1 METRKKIGYKRSHLK
16 FIKLFEPITINHLTI
31 KNRIVMPAMALAYT
45 DNYIFT
51 SRFKAFYRERARG
64 GVGLMI
70 IGPIA
75 IDRVGS
81 TPFMLGLFDDKYI
94 GTIREFTDEL
104 HKDTDAKIGIQLM
117 QMGRFASSSYTGVPP
132 IAPSAIPSPISGEVP
147 RDMTRDDIEEVK
159 EAYAQAARRA
169 MEAGFDYIEVLA
181 AGGYLI
187 GEFLSPVTNH
197 RTDEYGGPIE
207 NRMRF
212 GLEVLKKVRQVVG
225 KDFTMGI
232 RVSGHDFMEG
242 GHTNIESALFCTE
255 AEKAGVNSINVTG
268 GWHESYIPQIT
279 TNVPLGA
286 FLYLARGIKEKVGV
300 PIFASNRL
308 GDPLVAERA
317 LRSGAA
323 DMICWGRPLLA
334 DPELPIKV
342 QKGRFNEIIPC
353 IACNQACFDSLLS
366 GSSVCCTL
374 NPRVGREADTEI
386 KNAKV
391 KKKIFVAGGG
401 PTGMEFALIAKQ
413 RGHIITLFEKE
424 DRLGGQVNLV
434 AASPGKR
441 EFLNVVKSLE
451 NRMAISGVRIK
462 LNTTL
467 TSKVVEEEHP
477 DVLVVA
483 SGARPIEI
491 KVPGITLPHVISAW
505 DVLND
510 MVPNIGKQVVIVGG
524 SATGCE
530 TALLVASLGVVDSET
545 FTFLLYHSADD
556 FDLVRKLLYRAGRK
570 ITVIDILERMASNV
584 GLSTRWSLMK
594 SLRLMGVELRP
605 KTKLIEITVDSVL
618 VETEKGKE
626 SIPADTVIIA
636 VGSQSVDDLAKEVK
650 QGKMEVVT
658 IGDAKEPRKITDAVR
673 EGFDMALKV

>member
-1 METRKKIGYKRSHLK
+1 MK

-45 DNYIFT
+45 EDYTFS
-51 SRFKAFYRERARG
+51 SRFKAFYLERAKG

-70 IGPIA
+70 IGPGA
-75 IDRVGS
+75 IDKVGS
-81 TPFMLGLFDDKYI
+81 TPFMPGLFDDKYI
-94 GTIREFTDEL
+94 GPIREFTDQL
-104 HKDTDAKIGIQLM
+104 HKDTDAKIGGQLM

-147 RDMTRDDIEEVK
+147 REMTKDDIVEVQ
-159 EAYAQAARRA
+159 EAFVQGARRA
-169 MEAGFDYIEVLA
+169 QEAGFDYIEILA

-197 RTDEYGGPIE
+197 RSDEYGGPPE

-212 GLEVLKKVRQVVG
+212 GLEVIKKVRQVVG
-225 KDFTMGI
+225 KDFAMGI

-242 GHTNIESALFCTE
+242 GNTNIESALFCIE

-279 TNVPLGA
+279 TNVPPGA
-286 FLYLARGIKEKVGV
+286 FLYLARGIKEKVSV
-300 PIFASNRL
+300 PVFASNRL

-342 QKGRFNEIIPC
+342 QQGRLDEMVPC
-353 IACNQACFDSLLS
+353 IGCNQGCFDQLLS
-366 GSSVCCTL
+366 GSSVCCVL

-386 KNAKV
+386 KEAKV
-391 KKKIFVAGGG
+391 KKRVFVAGGG
-401 PTGMEFALIAKQ
+401 SAGMEFALVAKQ
-413 RGHIITLFEKE
+413 RGHDVTVYEKE
-424 DRLGGQVNLV
+424 ERLGGQVNLV
-434 AASPGKR
+434 AASPGKK
-441 EFLNVVKSLE
+441 EFLNVVKSLMKRIE
-451 NRMAISGVRIK
+451 ISGVRINLK
-462 LNTTL
+462 TTL
-467 TSKVVEEEHP
+467 TSKMVEEEQP
-477 DVLVVA
+477 DVLAVA

-491 KVPGITLPHVISAW
+491 NVPGITQPHIVNAW
-505 DVLND
+505 DILND
-510 MVPNIGKQVVIVGG
+510 EVPEIGKQVVIVGG

-530 TALLVASLGVVDSET
+530 TALLVANLGVVDPET

-556 FDLVRKLLYRAGRK
+556 FDRIRKLLYSTGRK
-570 ITVIDILERMASNV
+570 ITIIDILERMAGNV
-584 GLSTRWSLMK
+584 GISTRWSLIK
-594 SLRLMGVELRP
+594 SLRLMGVKLRP
-605 KTKLIEITVDSVL
+605 KTKLVEITANAVILD
-618 VETEKGKE
+618 TEKGRE

-636 VGSQSVDDLAKEVK
+636 VGSQSVDDLTKEVK
-650 QGKMEVVT
+650 LGKMEVIT

-673 EGFDMALKV
+673 EGFDTALKI

>member
-1 METRKKIGYKRSHLK
+1 VK
-16 FIKLFEPITINHLTI
+16 FIKLFEPITINHLII

-45 DNYIFT
+45 DDYTF
-51 SRFKAFYRERARG
+51 SERYKAFYWERANG

-70 IGPIA
+70 IGPVA
-75 IDRVGS
+75 IDKVGS
-81 TPFMLGLFDDKYI
+81 TPLMPGLFDDKYI
-94 GTIREFTDEL
+94 GPIREFMDQL

-132 IAPSAIPSPISGEVP
+132 IAPSAIASPISGEVP
-147 RDMTRDDIEEVK
+147 REMTRDDIQEVM
-159 EAYAQAARRA
+159 EAYVQAARRA

-212 GLEVLKKVRQVVG
+212 GLEVIKKVRQAVG
-225 KDFTMGI
+225 KDFAMGI

-242 GHTNIESALFCTE
+242 GHTNVESSLFCTE
-255 AEKAGVNSINVTG
+255 AEKVGVNSINVTG

-279 TNVPLGA
+279 TNVPPGA
-286 FLYLARGIKEKVGV
+286 FLYLARSIKEKVRV
-300 PIFASNRL
+300 PVFASNRL

-342 QKGRFNEIIPC
+342 QQRRLNEMVPC
-353 IACNQACFDSLLS
+353 IGCNQGCFDQLLS
-366 GSSVCCTL
+366 GFSVCCVL

-386 KNAKV
+386 KEAKV
-391 KKKIFVAGGG
+391 KKKILVAGGG
-401 PTGMEFALIAKQ
+401 PAGMEFALVAKQ
-413 RGHIITLFEKE
+413 RGHDVTLYEKE
-424 DRLGGQVNLV
+424 ERLGGQVNLV
-434 AASPGKR
+434 AASPGKK
-441 EFLNVVKSLE
+441 EFLNVVKSLK
-451 NRMAISGVRIK
+451 NRMTLSSVEIK
-462 LNTTL
+462 LKTTL
-467 TSKVVEEEHP
+467 TSKMVEEERP

-483 SGARPIEI
+483 SGSRPIGVN
-491 KVPGITLPHVISAW
+491 VPGITLPHVVSAW

-510 MVPNIGKQVVIVGG
+510 MVPEIGNQVVIIGG

-530 TALLVASLGVVDSET
+530 TALLVASLGVMNSET
-545 FTFLLYHSADD
+545 FTFLLYYSAEE
-556 FDLVRKLLYRAGRK
+556 FDRIRKLLYSGGRK
-570 ITVIDILERMASNV
+570 ITVLDILERMAGNV
-584 GLSTRWSLMK
+584 GISTRWSLIK

-605 KTKLIEITVDSVL
+605 KTKLVEITAESVIVD
-618 VETEKGKE
+618 TEKGRE

-636 VGSQSVDDLAKEVK
+636 VGSQSVDDLTREVK
-650 QGKMEVVT
+650 GNKTEVIT

-673 EGFDMALKV
+673 EGFDTALKV

>member
-1 METRKKIGYKRSHLK
+1 
-16 FIKLFEPITINHLTI
+16 
-31 KNRIVMPAMALAYT
+31 MPAMALAYT
-45 DNYIFT
+45 DNYTF
-51 SRFKAFYRERARG
+51 SNRYKAFYRERAKG

-70 IGPIA
+70 IGPLA
-75 IDRVGS
+75 IDKVGS
-81 TPFMLGLFDDKYI
+81 TPFMPGLFDDKHI
-94 GTIREFTDEL
+94 GPIREFTDEL
-104 HKDTDAKIGIQLM
+104 HKDTDAKIGGQLM
-117 QMGRFASSSYTGVPP
+117 QLGRFASSSHTGVPP
-132 IAPSAIPSPISGEVP
+132 IAPSAIASPISREVP
-147 RDMTRDDIEEVK
+147 REMTRDDIEEVK
-159 EAYAQAARRA
+159 EAYAQGARRA

-212 GLEVLKKVRQVVG
+212 GLEVIKRVRQAVG
-225 KDFTMGI
+225 KDSAMGI

-255 AEKAGVNSINVTG
+255 AEKVGVNSINVTG

-279 TNVPLGA
+279 SNVPPGA
-286 FLYLARGIKEKVGV
+286 FLYLARGIKDKVGV
-300 PIFASNRL
+300 PVFASNRL

-342 QKGRFNEIIPC
+342 ETGRLNEIVSC
-353 IACNQACFDSLLS
+353 IGCNQGCFDQLLS
-366 GSSVCCTL
+366 GFSVCCVL

-386 KNAKV
+386 KEARV

-401 PTGMEFALIAKQ
+401 PAGMEFALVAKQ
-413 RGHIITLFEKE
+413 RGHDVTLYEKE
-424 DRLGGQVNLV
+424 ERLGGQVNLV
-434 AASPGKR
+434 AASPGKK
-441 EFLNVVKSLE
+441 EFLSVVKSLK
-451 NRMAISGVRIK
+451 NRMEISGVRIK
-462 LNTTL
+462 SKTTL

-491 KVPGITLPHVISAW
+491 NVPGIAQPHVVSAW

-510 MVPNIGKQVVIVGG
+510 MVPDIGKQVVIVGG

-530 TALLVASLGVVDSET
+530 TALFVANLGVLEPET
-545 FTFLLYHSADD
+545 FTFLQYYSAEDGDRIRRLLHSS
-556 FDLVRKLLYRAGRK
+556 GRK
-570 ITVIDILERMASNV
+570 ITVIDILERMAGNV
-584 GLSTRWSLMK
+584 GLSTRWSLIK
-594 SLRLMGVELRP
+594 SLRLMGVKLRP
-605 KTKLIEITVDSVL
+605 KTKLVEITKDAVIVD
-618 VETEKGKE
+618 TELGTE
-626 SIPADTVIIA
+626 SIPAATVIIA

-650 QGKMEVVT
+650 RGRTEVIT

-673 EGFDMALKV
+673 EGFDMALMN

>member
-1 METRKKIGYKRSHLK
+1 MK
-16 FIKLFEPITINHLTI
+16 FIKLFEPITINHLII

-45 DNYIFT
+45 EDYTFS
-51 SRFKAFYRERARG
+51 SRFKAFYRKRAKG
-64 GVGLMI
+64 GLGLMV
-70 IGPIA
+70 IGPVA
-75 IDRVGS
+75 IDKVGS
-81 TPFMLGLFDDKYI
+81 TPLMPGLFDDKYI
-94 GTIREFTDEL
+94 GPIREFTDEL

-117 QMGRFASSSYTGVPP
+117 QLGRFASSSYTGVPP
-132 IAPSAIPSPISGEVP
+132 IAPSAIASPISGEVP
-147 RDMTRDDIEEVK
+147 REMTRDDIEEVK
-159 EAYAQAARRA
+159 EAYAQGARRA
-169 MEAGFDYIEVLA
+169 MEAGFDYVEVLA

-212 GLEVLKKVRQVVG
+212 GLEVIKRVRQAVG
-225 KDFTMGI
+225 KDSAMGI

-255 AEKAGVNSINVTG
+255 AEKVGVNSINVTG

-279 TNVPLGA
+279 TNVPPGA
-286 FLYLARGIKEKVGV
+286 FLYLARGIKDKVSV
-300 PIFASNRL
+300 PVFASNRL

-342 QKGRFNEIIPC
+342 ETGKLNEIVYC
-353 IACNQACFDSLLS
+353 IGCNQGCFDQLLS
-366 GSSVCCTL
+366 GFSVCCVL

-386 KNAKV
+386 KEARV

-401 PTGMEFALIAKQ
+401 PAGMEFALVAKQ
-413 RGHIITLFEKE
+413 RGHDVTLYEKE
-424 DRLGGQVNLV
+424 ERLGGQVNLV
-434 AASPGKR
+434 AASPGKK
-441 EFLNVVKSLE
+441 EFLNVVKSLK
-451 NRMAISGVRIK
+451 NRMEISGVRIK
-462 LNTTL
+462 SKTNL

-491 KVPGITLPHVISAW
+491 NVPGIAQPHVVSAW

-510 MVPNIGKQVVIVGG
+510 MVPDIGKQVVIVGG

-530 TALLVASLGVVDSET
+530 TALLVANLGVLEPET
-545 FTFLLYHSADD
+545 FTFLHYYSAEDVD
-556 FDLVRKLLYRAGRK
+556 RIRKLLLSAGRK

-584 GLSTRWSLMK
+584 GMSTRWSLIK
-594 SLRLMGVELRP
+594 NLRLMGVKLRP
-605 KTKLIEITVDSVL
+605 KTKLIEITKDAVIVD
-618 VETEKGKE
+618 TELGKE

-636 VGSQSVDDLAKEVK
+636 VGSRSVDDLAREVK
-650 QGKMEVVT
+650 RGKTEVIT

-673 EGFDMALKV
+673 EGFDMALKI

>member
-1 METRKKIGYKRSHLK
+1 MK
-16 FIKLFEPITINHLTI
+16 FIKLFEPITINHLII

-45 DNYIFT
+45 EDYTFS
-51 SRFKAFYRERARG
+51 SRFKAFYRKRAKG
-64 GVGLMI
+64 GLGLMV
-70 IGPIA
+70 IGPVA
-75 IDRVGS
+75 IDKVGS
-81 TPFMLGLFDDKYI
+81 TPLMPGLFDDKYI
-94 GTIREFTDEL
+94 GPIREFTDEL

-117 QMGRFASSSYTGVPP
+117 QLGRFASSSYTGVPP
-132 IAPSAIPSPISGEVP
+132 IAPSAIASPISGEVP
-147 RDMTRDDIEEVK
+147 REMTRDDIEEVK
-159 EAYAQAARRA
+159 EAYAQGARRA
-169 MEAGFDYIEVLA
+169 MEAGFDYVEVLA

-212 GLEVLKKVRQVVG
+212 GLEVIKRVRQAVG
-225 KDFTMGI
+225 KDSAMGI

-255 AEKAGVNSINVTG
+255 AEKVGVNSINVTG

-279 TNVPLGA
+279 TNVPPGA
-286 FLYLARGIKEKVGV
+286 FLYLARGIKDKVSV
-300 PIFASNRL
+300 PVFASNRL

-342 QKGRFNEIIPC
+342 ETGKLNEIVYC
-353 IACNQACFDSLLS
+353 IGCNQGCFDQLLS
-366 GSSVCCTL
+366 GFSVCCVL

-386 KNAKV
+386 KEARV

-401 PTGMEFALIAKQ
+401 PAGMEFALVAKQ
-413 RGHIITLFEKE
+413 RGHDVTLYEKE
-424 DRLGGQVNLV
+424 ERFGGQVNLV
-434 AASPGKR
+434 AASPGKK
-441 EFLNVVKSLE
+441 EFLNVVKSLK
-451 NRMAISGVRIK
+451 NRMEISGVRIK
-462 LNTTL
+462 SKTNL

-491 KVPGITLPHVISAW
+491 NVPGIAQPHVVSAW

-510 MVPNIGKQVVIVGG
+510 MVPDIGKQVVIVGG

-530 TALLVASLGVVDSET
+530 TALFVANLGVLEPET
-545 FTFLLYHSADD
+545 FTFLHYHSAEDVD
-556 FDLVRKLLYRAGRK
+556 RIRKLLHSAGRK
-570 ITVIDILERMASNV
+570 ITVIDILERMAGNV
-584 GLSTRWSLMK
+584 GVSTRWSLMK
-594 SLRLMGVELRP
+594 SLRLMGVKLRP
-605 KTKLIEITVDSVL
+605 KTKLIEITKDAVIVD
-618 VETEKGKE
+618 TELGKE

-636 VGSQSVDDLAKEVK
+636 VGSQSVDDLAREVK
-650 QGKMEVVT
+650 RGRTEVIT

-673 EGFDMALKV
+673 EGFDMALKI

>member
-1 METRKKIGYKRSHLK
+1 LK
-16 FIKLFEPITINHLTI
+16 FIKLFEPITINHLRI

-45 DNYIFT
+45 DDHTFNN
-51 SRFKAFYRERARG
+51 RFKAFYRERAKG

-70 IGPIA
+70 IGPVA
-75 IDRVGS
+75 IDKVGS
-81 TPFMLGLFDDKYI
+81 TPFMPGLLDDKYI
-94 GTIREFTDEL
+94 DPIREFTDEL

-117 QMGRFASSSYTGVPP
+117 QMGRFASSSYTGIPP

-147 RDMTRDDIEEVK
+147 REMTGDDIEEVK
-159 EAYAQAARRA
+159 EAYAQGARRA
-169 MEAGFDYIEVLA
+169 VEAGFDYIEVLA

-212 GLEVLKKVRQVVG
+212 GLEVIKKVRQIAG
-225 KDFTMGI
+225 KDFAMGI
-232 RVSGHDFMEG
+232 RVSGHDFIEG
-242 GHTNIESALFCTE
+242 GHTNVEAALFCAE

-279 TNVPLGA
+279 TNVPPGA

-317 LRSGAA
+317 LRSGSA

-342 QKGRFNEIIPC
+342 EKGRLNEIIPC
-353 IACNQACFDSLLS
+353 IGCNQACFDSLLS
-366 GSSVCCTL
+366 GSSVCCTM
-374 NPRVGREADTEI
+374 NPRVGREANTEI
-386 KNAKV
+386 KEAKV
-391 KKKIFVAGGG
+391 KKRIIVAGGG
-401 PTGMEFALIAKQ
+401 PAGMEFALVARQ
-413 RGHIITLFEKE
+413 RGHDVTLFEKE
-424 DRLGGQVNLV
+424 GHLGGQVNLV
-434 AASPGKR
+434 AASPGKK
-441 EFLNVVKSLE
+441 EFLNVVKSLQ
-451 NRMAISGVRIK
+451 NRIQISGVRINLK
-462 LNTTL
+462 TNL
-467 TSKVVEEEHP
+467 TPKMVEEGQP
-477 DVLVVA
+477 DLLVVA

-491 KVPGITLPHVISAW
+491 DVPGITQPHVINAW

-510 MVPNIGKQVVIVGG
+510 MVPDIGKQVVIVGG

-530 TALLVASLGVVDSET
+530 TALLVASLGVPDPDT
-545 FTFLLYHSADD
+545 FTFLLYHSADT
-556 FDLVRKLLYRAGRK
+556 FDRLRKLLYSTGRK
-570 ITVIDILERMASNV
+570 IIVIDILERMASNV
-584 GLSTRWSLMK
+584 GPSTRWSLMK
-594 SLRLMGVELRP
+594 SLRLMGIEFRP
-605 KTKLIEITVDSVL
+605 KTRLMEISEDSVI
-618 VETEKGKE
+618 VDTEQGKE

-636 VGSQSVDDLAKEVK
+636 VGSQSVDDLAQEVK
-650 QGKMEVVT
+650 RNRTQVIT

-673 EGFDMALKV
+673 EGFDTALII

>member
-1 METRKKIGYKRSHLK
+1 VK
-16 FIKLFEPITINHLTI
+16 FIKLFEPITINHLII

-45 DNYIFT
+45 EDYTFS
-51 SRFKAFYRERARG
+51 SRFKAFYRKRAKG
-64 GVGLMI
+64 GLGLMV
-70 IGPIA
+70 IGPVA
-75 IDRVGS
+75 IDKVGS
-81 TPFMLGLFDDKYI
+81 TPLMPGLFDDKYI
-94 GTIREFTDEL
+94 GPIREFTDEL

-117 QMGRFASSSYTGVPP
+117 QLGRFASSSYTGVPP
-132 IAPSAIPSPISGEVP
+132 IAPSAIASPISGEVP
-147 RDMTRDDIEEVK
+147 REMTRDDIEEVK
-159 EAYAQAARRA
+159 EAYAQGARRA
-169 MEAGFDYIEVLA
+169 MEAGFDYVEVLA

-212 GLEVLKKVRQVVG
+212 GLEVIKRVRQAVG
-225 KDFTMGI
+225 KDSAMGI

-255 AEKAGVNSINVTG
+255 AEKVGVNSINVTG

-279 TNVPLGA
+279 TNVPPGA
-286 FLYLARGIKEKVGV
+286 FLYLARGIKDKVSV
-300 PIFASNRL
+300 PVFASNRL

-342 QKGRFNEIIPC
+342 ETGKLNEIVYC
-353 IACNQACFDSLLS
+353 IGCNQGCFDQLLS
-366 GSSVCCTL
+366 GFSVCCVL

-386 KNAKV
+386 KEARV

-401 PTGMEFALIAKQ
+401 PAGMEFALVAKQ
-413 RGHIITLFEKE
+413 RGHDVTLYEKE
-424 DRLGGQVNLV
+424 ERFGGQVNLV
-434 AASPGKR
+434 AASPGKK
-441 EFLNVVKSLE
+441 EFLNVVKSLK
-451 NRMAISGVRIK
+451 NRMEISGVRIK
-462 LNTTL
+462 SKTNL
-467 TSKVVEEEHP
+467 TSKVVEEDHP

-491 KVPGITLPHVISAW
+491 NVPGIAQPHVVSAW

-510 MVPNIGKQVVIVGG
+510 MVPDIGKQVVIVGG

-530 TALLVASLGVVDSET
+530 TALLVANLGVLEPET
-545 FTFLLYHSADD
+545 FTFLHYYSAEDVD
-556 FDLVRKLLYRAGRK
+556 RIRKLLLSAGRK

-584 GLSTRWSLMK
+584 GMSTRWSLIK
-594 SLRLMGVELRP
+594 NLRLMGVELRP
-605 KTKLIEITVDSVL
+605 KTKLIEITKDAVIVD
-618 VETEKGKE
+618 TELGKE

-636 VGSQSVDDLAKEVK
+636 VGSRSVDDLAREVK
-650 QGKMEVVT
+650 WGKTEVIT

-673 EGFDMALKV
+673 EGFDMALKI

>member
-1 METRKKIGYKRSHLK
+1 
-16 FIKLFEPITINHLTI
+16 
-31 KNRIVMPAMALAYT
+31 MPAMALAYT
-45 DNYIFT
+45 EDYTFS
-51 SRFKAFYRERARG
+51 SRFKAFYRKRAKG
-64 GVGLMI
+64 GLGLMV
-70 IGPIA
+70 IGPVA
-75 IDRVGS
+75 IDKVGS
-81 TPFMLGLFDDKYI
+81 TPLMPGLFDDKYI
-94 GTIREFTDEL
+94 GPIREFTDEL

-117 QMGRFASSSYTGVPP
+117 QLGRFASSSYTGVPP
-132 IAPSAIPSPISGEVP
+132 IAPSAIASPISGEVP
-147 RDMTRDDIEEVK
+147 REMTRDDIEEVK
-159 EAYAQAARRA
+159 EAYAQGARRA
-169 MEAGFDYIEVLA
+169 MEAGFDYVEVLA

-212 GLEVLKKVRQVVG
+212 GLEVIKRVRQAVG
-225 KDFTMGI
+225 KDSAMGI

-255 AEKAGVNSINVTG
+255 AEKVGVNSINVTG

-279 TNVPLGA
+279 TNVPPGA
-286 FLYLARGIKEKVGV
+286 FLYLARGIKDKVSV
-300 PIFASNRL
+300 PVFASNRL

-342 QKGRFNEIIPC
+342 ETGKLNEIVYC
-353 IACNQACFDSLLS
+353 IGCNQGCFDQLLS
-366 GSSVCCTL
+366 GFSVCCVL

-386 KNAKV
+386 KEARV

-401 PTGMEFALIAKQ
+401 PAGMEFALVAKQ
-413 RGHIITLFEKE
+413 RGHDVTLYEKE
-424 DRLGGQVNLV
+424 ERFGGQVNLV
-434 AASPGKR
+434 AASPGKK
-441 EFLNVVKSLE
+441 EFLNVVKSLK
-451 NRMAISGVRIK
+451 NRMEISGVRIK
-462 LNTTL
+462 SKTNL

-491 KVPGITLPHVISAW
+491 NVPGIAQPHVVSAW

-510 MVPNIGKQVVIVGG
+510 MVPDIGKQVVIVGG

-530 TALLVASLGVVDSET
+530 TALLVANLGVLEPET
-545 FTFLLYHSADD
+545 FTFLHYHSAEDVD
-556 FDLVRKLLYRAGRK
+556 RIRKLLLSAGRK

-584 GLSTRWSLMK
+584 GMSTRWSLIK
-594 SLRLMGVELRP
+594 NLRLMGVKLRP
-605 KTKLIEITVDSVL
+605 KTKLIEITKDAVIVD
-618 VETEKGKE
+618 TELGKE

-636 VGSQSVDDLAKEVK
+636 VGSRSVDDLAREVK
-650 QGKMEVVT
+650 RGKTEVIT

-673 EGFDMALKV
+673 EGFDMALKI

>member
-1 METRKKIGYKRSHLK
+1 VK
-16 FIKLFEPITINHLTI
+16 FIKLFEPITINHLII

-45 DNYIFT
+45 EDYTFS
-51 SRFKAFYRERARG
+51 SRFKVFYRKRAKG
-64 GVGLMI
+64 GLGLMV
-70 IGPIA
+70 IGPVA
-75 IDRVGS
+75 IDKVGS
-81 TPFMLGLFDDKYI
+81 TPLMPGLFDDKYI
-94 GTIREFTDEL
+94 GPIREFTDEL

-117 QMGRFASSSYTGVPP
+117 QLGRFASSSYTGVPP
-132 IAPSAIPSPISGEVP
+132 IAPSAIASPISGEVP
-147 RDMTRDDIEEVK
+147 REMTRDDIEEVK
-159 EAYAQAARRA
+159 EAYAQGARRA
-169 MEAGFDYIEVLA
+169 MEAGFDYVEVLA

-212 GLEVLKKVRQVVG
+212 GLEVIKRVRQAVG
-225 KDFTMGI
+225 KDSAMGI

-255 AEKAGVNSINVTG
+255 AEKVGVNSINVTG

-279 TNVPLGA
+279 TNVPPGA
-286 FLYLARGIKEKVGV
+286 FLYLARGIKDKVSV
-300 PIFASNRL
+300 PVFASNRL

-342 QKGRFNEIIPC
+342 ETGKLNEIVYC
-353 IACNQACFDSLLS
+353 IGCNQGCFDQLLS
-366 GSSVCCTL
+366 GFSVCCVL

-386 KNAKV
+386 KEARV

-401 PTGMEFALIAKQ
+401 PAGMEFALVAKQ
-413 RGHIITLFEKE
+413 RGHDVTLYEKE
-424 DRLGGQVNLV
+424 ERFGGQVNLV
-434 AASPGKR
+434 AASPGKK
-441 EFLNVVKSLE
+441 EFLNVVKSLK
-451 NRMAISGVRIK
+451 NRMEISGVRIK
-462 LNTTL
+462 SKTNL

-491 KVPGITLPHVISAW
+491 NVPGIAQPHVVSAW

-510 MVPNIGKQVVIVGG
+510 MVPDIGKQVVIVGG

-530 TALLVASLGVVDSET
+530 TALLVANLGVLEPET
-545 FTFLLYHSADD
+545 FTFLHYYSAEDVD
-556 FDLVRKLLYRAGRK
+556 RIRKLLLSAGRK

-584 GLSTRWSLMK
+584 GMSTRWSLIK
-594 SLRLMGVELRP
+594 NLRLMGVKLRP
-605 KTKLIEITVDSVL
+605 KTKLIEITKDAVIVD
-618 VETEKGKE
+618 TELGKE

-636 VGSQSVDDLAKEVK
+636 VGSRSVDDLAREVK
-650 QGKMEVVT
+650 RGKTEVIT

-673 EGFDMALKV
+673 EGFDMALKI